1 MGRNHFAKTF
11 ASPYFQ
17 SDYYKNETSGGRL
30 EQRIERWFKRFFKK
44 EKKES

>member
-1 MGRNHFAKTF
+1 MGRDHFSKTF

-17 SDYYKNETSGGRL
+17 SSYYKNETTGGKL

-44 EKKES
+44 DKEES